1 MFIKV
6 TIKDYI
12 KNQMDEE
19 YKHFHTKWHGLAAR
33 KNSLLFELQ
42 IKVINYFFFQ
52 FTNRIELFWMS
63 LSYQT
68 LKTYVNRPGFV
79 KKYRQI
85 VIFSIYTY
93 LQNKLNY
100 QIKKYL
106 SN

>member
-42 IKVINYFFFQ
+42 IKVIIFF
-52 FTNRIELFWMS
+52 
-63 LSYQT
+63 
-68 LKTYVNRPGFV
+68 
-79 KKYRQI
+79 
-85 VIFSIYTY
+85 FSIY
-93 LQNKLNY
+93 K
-100 QIKKYL
+100 
-106 SN
+106 